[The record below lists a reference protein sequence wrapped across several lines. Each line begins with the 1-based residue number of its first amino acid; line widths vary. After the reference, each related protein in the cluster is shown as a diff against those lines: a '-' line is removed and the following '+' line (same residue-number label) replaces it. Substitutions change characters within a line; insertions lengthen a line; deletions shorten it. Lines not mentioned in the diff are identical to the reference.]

1 MRPSFKFQM
10 VQSFFNAPLILEG
23 PASVAFSSESEE
35 SSKPVEVTIYS
46 DRTVKIFYNA
56 DGKLETRQA
65 KSCCIL
71 NQEPTSL
78 TILGI
83 EQGALVQ
90 WCLVCASFHIL
101 QNYNMIGDFLPRRSR
116 REINTVNDLLI
127 RAEDGVEEESNL
139 MDFFTNTYVNTDRDT
154 EVVQSAGQR
163 YTENLSRA
171 QDTLLAEIHKLLVEG
186 MEADVAMKD
195 QRQQRHN
202 EWLMLRGK
210 IEQAINL
217 DGQDDNAP
225 ASIRLVVPNI
235 QMPEEYS
242 LLNSIQET
250 QDEALDEFIS
260 TVNGEEADKI
270 PTQ

>member
-1 MRPSFKFQM
+1 
-10 VQSFFNAPLILEG
+10 
-23 PASVAFSSESEE
+23 
-35 SSKPVEVTIYS
+35 
-46 DRTVKIFYNA
+46 
-56 DGKLETRQA
+56 
-65 KSCCIL
+65 
-71 NQEPTSL
+71 
-78 TILGI
+78 
-83 EQGALVQ
+83 
-90 WCLVCASFHIL
+90 
-101 QNYNMIGDFLPRRSR
+101 
-116 REINTVNDLLI
+116 
-127 RAEDGVEEESNL
+127 
-139 MDFFTNTYVNTDRDT
+139 
-154 EVVQSAGQR
+154 
-163 YTENLSRA
+163 
-171 QDTLLAEIHKLLVEG
+171 
-186 MEADVAMKD
+186 MKD

-260 TVNGEEADKI
+260 TINGEETDKT

>member
-1 MRPSFKFQM
+1 
-10 VQSFFNAPLILEG
+10 
-23 PASVAFSSESEE
+23 
-35 SSKPVEVTIYS
+35 
-46 DRTVKIFYNA
+46 
-56 DGKLETRQA
+56 
-65 KSCCIL
+65 
-71 NQEPTSL
+71 
-78 TILGI
+78 
-83 EQGALVQ
+83 
-90 WCLVCASFHIL
+90 
-101 QNYNMIGDFLPRRSR
+101 
-116 REINTVNDLLI
+116 
-127 RAEDGVEEESNL
+127 

-260 TVNGEEADKI
+260 TINGEETDKT